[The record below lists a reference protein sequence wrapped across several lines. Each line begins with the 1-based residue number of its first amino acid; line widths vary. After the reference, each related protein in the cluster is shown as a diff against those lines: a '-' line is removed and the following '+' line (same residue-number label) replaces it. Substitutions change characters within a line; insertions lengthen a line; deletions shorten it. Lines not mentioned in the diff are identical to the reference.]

1 MKSTLTVDVGRVR
14 QHEDALVTVTVT
26 ERLGKITVTVE
37 GLERRDQVMTDAPVV
52 AHLQERRPLVAYAG
66 LTIAKFQRE
75 LQRQESALESTDPLE
90 QADTLRLVI
99 EENDGLALDDADDR
113 ETLISALL
121 EKLPC

>member
-1 MKSTLTVDVGRVR
+1 MRVWW
-14 QHEDALVTVTVT
+14 EK
-26 ERLGKITVTVE
+26 E
-37 GLERRDQVMTDAPVV
+37 
-52 AHLQERRPLVAYAG
+52 
-66 LTIAKFQRE
+66 RE